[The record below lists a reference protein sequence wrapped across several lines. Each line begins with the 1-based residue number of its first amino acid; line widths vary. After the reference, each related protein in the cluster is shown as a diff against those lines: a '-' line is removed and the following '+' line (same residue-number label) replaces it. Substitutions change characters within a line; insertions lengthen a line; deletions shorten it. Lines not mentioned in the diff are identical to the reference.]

1 MRLERERTKTRLRRA
16 IIKGNSAAKELFSI
30 IVDAVTTVIWIILWM
45 PVAFLT
51 AMTPSYYPELERKCA
66 AQRISEN
73 IVWVLKYHRANT
85 FYMLYGLD
93 VKGRSSEEYID
104 ENSFWKK
111 LDYINYNRG
120 LISQTCLLRDKFLF
134 YKYMSANKLP
144 VPEVFGVIKDGAYYT
159 NQLEKCPITDLR
171 NETDYFLKDANGECA
186 SFVKHIKSY
195 HELEQICKSLQ
206 KGFYVLQ
213 RAVHQAD
220 ALNTLNPGAI
230 NTLRIV
236 TLKTDDGIHVLSA
249 LLRVGTIQT
258 GAVDNWAV
266 GGLAVGLQH
275 DGWLKKYGLYK
286 PGYGSKASV
295 HPDTG
300 IAFESFAIP
309 FIKEA
314 YELAVAAHKFFYN
327 IGAIGWDVAITDNG
341 PVFIEGNDNF
351 EITLMQA
358 CDRPLKHELMKG

>member
-120 LISQTCLLRDKFLF
+120 LISQTCLLRNKFLF

-236 TLKTDDGIHVLSA
+236 TLKTDDG
-249 LLRVGTIQT
+249 
-258 GAVDNWAV
+258 
-266 GGLAVGLQH
+266 
-275 DGWLKKYGLYK
+275 WLKKYGLYK

>member
-1 MRLERERTKTRLRRA
+1 M
-16 IIKGNSAAKELFSI
+16 
-30 IVDAVTTVIWIILWM
+30 
-45 PVAFLT
+45 
-51 AMTPSYYPELERKCA
+51 
-66 AQRISEN
+66 
-73 IVWVLKYHRANT
+73 
-85 FYMLYGLD
+85 
-93 VKGRSSEEYID
+93 
-104 ENSFWKK
+104 
-111 LDYINYNRG
+111 
-120 LISQTCLLRDKFLF
+120 
-134 YKYMSANKLP
+134 
-144 VPEVFGVIKDGAYYT
+144 
-159 NQLEKCPITDLR
+159 
-171 NETDYFLKDANGECA
+171 
-186 SFVKHIKSY
+186 
-195 HELEQICKSLQ
+195 
-206 KGFYVLQ
+206 LQ

-275 DGWLKKYGLYK
+275 DGRLKKYGLYK
-286 PGYGSKASV
+286 QGYGSKASV

-327 IGAIGWDVAITDNG
+327 VGAIGWDVAITDNG

>member
-1 MRLERERTKTRLRRA
+1 MRLKRERTKTRLSRA
-16 IIKGNSAAKELFSI
+16 IIKGNSAAKKLFSV

-51 AMTPSYYPELERKCA
+51 AMAPSYYPELERKCA

-144 VPEVFGVIKDGAYYT
+144 VPEVFGAIKDGAYYT

-206 KGFYVLQ
+206 KGFMCC
-213 RAVHQAD
+213 
-220 ALNTLNPGAI
+220 N
-230 NTLRIV
+230 
-236 TLKTDDGIHVLSA
+236 
-249 LLRVGTIQT
+249 
-258 GAVDNWAV
+258 
-266 GGLAVGLQH
+266 
-275 DGWLKKYGLYK
+275 
-286 PGYGSKASV
+286 
-295 HPDTG
+295 
-300 IAFESFAIP
+300 
-309 FIKEA
+309 
-314 YELAVAAHKFFYN
+314 ELFTKQMH
-327 IGAIGWDVAITDNG
+327 
-341 PVFIEGNDNF
+341 
-351 EITLMQA
+351 
-358 CDRPLKHELMKG
+358 